1 MADRKPAALVT
12 GASGGIGA
20 EIAGS
25 LAARG
30 YDLVLTGRDSS
41 ALAGV
46 AEKVRSLHAV
56 AVTTI
61 IKDLTGSNAAKELV
75 EDIAA
80 RGIVIDILVNNAGL
94 GLVGAF
100 GEMSVADAS
109 RMVAVNVAALTE
121 LTGLLLPD
129 MIRRR
134 SGRILNMSSV
144 VGYQPGGPGMAVYF
158 ASKSYVLSLSRALS
172 RELRGTGVSLTV
184 VSPGPVKTAFSG
196 RSGMDETTVGKLVKP
211 MDAKVVAEA
220 AVRGLLAGQRSIVPG
235 FLAKIL
241 AFAGELPP
249 RGIALEVNKFLFNH

>member
-1 MADRKPAALVT
+1 MDSRHSTALVT

-20 EIAGS
+20 EIASS

-41 ALAGV
+41 ALAGL
-46 AEKVRSLHAV
+46 AERIRGAHDV

-61 IKDLTGSNAAKELV
+61 IKDLTGSNASKELV
-75 EDIAA
+75 DDIAA
-80 RGIVIDILVNNAGL
+80 RGIVIDVLVNNAGL

-100 GEMSVADAS
+100 SEMNVADAS
-109 RMVAVNVAALTE
+109 RMIAVNVAALTE

-158 ASKSYVLSLSRALS
+158 ATKTYVLALSRALS

-196 RSGMDETTVGKLVKP
+196 RSGMDGTTVGKLVKP
-211 MDAKVVAEA
+211 MEASVVAKA
-220 AVRGLLAGQRSIVPG
+220 AVRGLLAGRRTVIPG
-235 FLAKIL
+235 LLAKIL

-249 RGIALEVNKFLFNH
+249 RSIALEVNKFLFNH